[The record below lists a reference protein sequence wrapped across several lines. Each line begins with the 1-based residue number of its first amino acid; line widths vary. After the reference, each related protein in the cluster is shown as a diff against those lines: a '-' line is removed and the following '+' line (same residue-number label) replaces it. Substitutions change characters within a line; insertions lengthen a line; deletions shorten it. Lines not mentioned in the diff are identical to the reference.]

1 MQGGWVLLQNCHLG
15 LHFLDE
21 LLGTIIET
29 ENVNE
34 SCRVWITTEVHPKF
48 PISFLQV
55 PTHYTLITII
65 IMNTF
70 RPASSLQMSLH
81 KE

>member
-1 MQGGWVLLQNCHLG
+1 MQNCHLG

-21 LLGTIIET
+21 LLSTIIET
-29 ENVNE
+29 ESVNE

-55 PTHYTLITII
+55 ATHYNTIDVI
-65 IMNTF
+65 IMSIVNSF
-70 RPASSLQMSLH
+70 RPASSLQMNLH